1 MAGRGTAAIAHI
13 SGYQVPYAGNTG
25 NRPELGNSFVPRRS
39 GKVPRMPTDRS
50 AGRIRAF
57 AFGAATLFDITGA
70 VIYRALRAEMP
81 DPGAVPA
88 EGPFQLATKTIEDAH
103 SEAVMRAT
111 KTNGVDV
118 SA

>member
-1 MAGRGTAAIAHI
+1 
-13 SGYQVPYAGNTG
+13 
-25 NRPELGNSFVPRRS
+25 
-39 GKVPRMPTDRS
+39 MPTDRS

-88 EGPFQLATKTIEDAH
+88 QGAFQLATKTIEDAY
-103 SEAVMRAT
+103 SEAVMRT
-111 KTNGVDV
+111 TRPNGVDF

>member
-1 MAGRGTAAIAHI
+1 M
-13 SGYQVPYAGNTG
+13 SEYQPSYTGNTG
-25 NRPELGNSFVPRRS
+25 NSPEPGNSFVPSRS

-81 DPGAVPA
+81 EPGKVPS
-88 EGPFQLATKTIEDAH
+88 EGPFELATKTIEDAH

-111 KTNGVDV
+111 RTNGVDV

>member
-1 MAGRGTAAIAHI
+1 M
-13 SGYQVPYAGNTG
+13 SEYQPSYTGNTG
-25 NRPELGNSFVPRRS
+25 NSPELGNSFVPSRS

-81 DPGAVPA
+81 EPGKAPS
-88 EGPFQLATKTIEDAH
+88 EGPFELATKTIEDAH

-111 KTNGVDV
+111 RTNGVDV